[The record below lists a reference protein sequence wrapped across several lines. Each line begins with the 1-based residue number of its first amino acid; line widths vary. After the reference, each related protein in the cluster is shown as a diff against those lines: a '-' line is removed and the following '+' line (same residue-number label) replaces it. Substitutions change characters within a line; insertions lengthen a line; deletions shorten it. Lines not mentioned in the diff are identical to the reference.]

1 MFEISRFFWVVIIG
15 VFLDYLVVVIIIF
28 FFFMIDFWNNIW
40 WGMCIRIMVKF
51 FWFVFIKF
59 FFSYC
64 IVIRVFFGVLFLFW
78 IVRRFFF
85 FCFFWIVVVKFVGRI
100 LILVIR
106 CGGIWVIGLDFCCL
120 IFCLFF
126 RFDVE
131 YFGFLKDGGWLCV
144 GEWIGGLLIEGVWG
158 RLCLM
163 LVGLFFR

>member
-1 MFEISRFFWVVIIG
+1 MWCVIRWIKFIFFLWIFLELFIVRLRFVRFFEVFWRNIMFEISRFFWVVIFG

-85 FCFFWIVVVKFVGRI
+85 F
-100 LILVIR
+100 
-106 CGGIWVIGLDFCCL
+106 
-120 IFCLFF
+120 LFF
-126 RFDVE
+126 LNSCCKICWKNFDFGYKVWWNLSDRFR
-131 YFGFLKDGGWLCV
+131 FL
-144 GEWIGGLLIEGVWG
+144 
-158 RLCLM
+158 
-163 LVGLFFR
+163 LFNFLFIF